1 MILEVMKWPKSQ
13 EVMNKQGWFFIT
25 GSNYFN
31 EKGEDEDIIGDAAY
45 GRVLDKKEY
54 ILVEKTTAD
63 EYNEDFI
70 TAQDPGDET
79 EDYGPPYT
87 RANPN
92 HHKKRGRT
100 RRRDDRRHSSR
111 RKSTNDRRG
120 R

>member
-1 MILEVMKWPKSQ
+1 MILEVIKWPESQ
-13 EVMNKQGWFFIT
+13 EYMDKEGWFFVE
-25 GSNYFN
+25 GSNYFSEEE
-31 EKGEDEDIIGDAAY
+31 EKEDVIGQAAY
-45 GRVLDKKEY
+45 GRVLDKKDY

-70 TAQDPGDET
+70 TLRDPGDEHV
-79 EDYGPPYT
+79 DYGPPYT

-100 RRRDDRRHSSR
+100 RRRDDRRHNSR
-111 RKSTNDRRG
+111 RKATNDRRG